1 MNKPYI
7 LPGRVQKP
15 IYSRPYR
22 DFSVVKQTT
31 ARNPV
36 SNTENKVQYESIIPI
51 IQKYIDKKLEPI
63 IKQVQSNKEEIL
75 KIKQE
80 LSELKKT

>member
-1 MNKPYI
+1 
-7 LPGRVQKP
+7 
-15 IYSRPYR
+15 
-22 DFSVVKQTT
+22 VVKQTT

-80 LSELKKT
+80 LLELKKT